1 MFCRLH
7 LARVQFEL
15 TTLVVI
21 GTDWIGS
28 YKSNYNTITTT
39 TVSLR
44 PEVHVIITSTE
55 VHVIITSTE
64 VHVIITSITA
74 ESNVFI
80 VYLVSG
86 TMLQLMVVWFGQ
98 MRITYLRASIK
109 KYFLK

>member
-1 MFCRLH
+1 M
-7 LARVQFEL
+7 A
-15 TTLVVI
+15 I

-44 PEVHVIITSTE
+44 PEVHVIITS
-55 VHVIITSTE
+55 
-64 VHVIITSITA
+64 ITA
-74 ESNVFI
+74 EPNVFI

-86 TMLQLMVVWFGQ
+86 TMLQLMVVWFGL

-109 KYFLK
+109 KYFLR